1 MSGRARKVVYADIK
15 SENPPPRAAHYLDVP
30 GMSWEAPKFPD
41 IKIKVLYTDDSGMR
55 FLARSRIFLLEY
67 IAVRESA
74 YGPSLHWERAAICRQ
89 LGAKRTTSGHR
100 ESAADAE

>member
-15 SENPPPRAAHYLDVP
+15 WENPPQRAAHYLDVP
-30 GMSWEAPKFPD
+30 NMSWEAPKFPD

-74 YGPSLHWERAAICRQ
+74 YGDFVAKVVLHW
-89 LGAKRTTSGHR
+89 
-100 ESAADAE
+100 